1 MQGALL
7 LHKLGNITVEFFPLP

>member
-7 LHKLGNITVEFFPLP
+7 LHKLG